1 MTVPVDR
8 CYSKI
13 DEFGH
18 YIDEKNPKGMG
29 ISARNSSC
37 FFCIECQPMRRIHSY
52 SFSDGRNERRLI
64 SYWTIKG
71 ATGGGVSGRRR
82 GGGGKEGK
90 GGPGERK
97 MKEEDARGERR
108 KKEGKSFIPCDDKGL
123 SQSRLI
129 ACSSPL
135 QPSFH
140 PFAVATNF
148 DSCFA
153 YATLSPALFLSPDL
167 VQPRALDPFTTELS
181 QFRHFALGLSSS
193 SFPVR
198 KAPFGITTNVHRSID
213 EGRDA

>member
-1 MTVPVDR
+1 
-8 CYSKI
+8 
-13 DEFGH
+13 
-18 YIDEKNPKGMG
+18 
-29 ISARNSSC
+29 
-37 FFCIECQPMRRIHSY
+37 MRRIHSY
-52 SFSDGRNERRLI
+52 SFSGGRNERRLI

-71 ATGGGVSGRRR
+71 ATGGGVSGRRQGR
-82 GGGGKEGK
+82 AAK
-90 GGPGERK
+90 GSRVSERWRK
-97 MKEEDARGERR
+97 RVREESE

-123 SQSRLI
+123 SQSHLI

-135 QPSFH
+135 HPSFH

-153 YATLSPALFLSPDL
+153 YAILSPPLLPSADL

-181 QFRHFALGLSSS
+181 QFRHFALGP
-193 SFPVR
+193 FPPFPPMR

>member
-1 MTVPVDR
+1 M
-8 CYSKI
+8 
-13 DEFGH
+13 
-18 YIDEKNPKGMG
+18 KNPKGSDMG

-37 FFCIECQPMRRIHSY
+37 FFYIECQPMRRIRSY

-71 ATGGGVSGRRR
+71 ATGGGVSGRRQGGQR
-82 GGGGKEGK
+82 GGHRAS
-90 GGPGERK
+90 ERWRK
-97 MKEEDARGERR
+97 RVREESEE

-167 VQPRALDPFTTELS
+167 VQPRALDPFTTKLS
-181 QFRHFALGLSSS
+181 QFRHFALGLSLPLLPWGKHHLALLPMCIGPSTK
-193 SFPVR
+193 VETR
-198 KAPFGITTNVHRSID
+198 KLA
-213 EGRDA
+213 